1 VKKNNSG
8 LTQTK
13 VAMMPEVPSQVPSKQ
28 PSYQAVV
35 GLDVSDRRT
44 LSHRATLSRLP
55 FGSLLSALTGTRRD
69 AGKLY

>member
-1 VKKNNSG
+1 MKKNNSG

-44 LSHRATLSRLP
+44 LSHRATLRLAP
-55 FGSLLSALTGTRRD
+55 LGLD